1 MTNIISAINIKKYYG
16 SKRKIVTALDDVS
29 INIEKNSNT
38 AIVGETGSGKT
49 TLGRIT
55 CGLEKASQGVVELD
69 GVNIKKYASLDLWRK
84 VQYVHQ
90 DPYSAIDSL
99 ETVGNLLSNP
109 LRYLSNI
116 NDESELNDRI
126 VNTLKG
132 TGLNDTYID
141 KKGSDLSG
149 GEIQRVLIA
158 RAFIMNPEYVVVDEP
173 TTMIDF
179 IHRNEIIDTLRK
191 VGETFGTSLLLI
203 THDIAI
209 VPRISKRIVV
219 IYQGKI
225 LEQGTTDDI
234 IQNALHPYT
243 IFLMSIKPE
252 KLAKDVKVLNYVKSF
267 GSHFQSDYNKGCRY
281 SNLCPLA
288 DQHCKTEEPKLLE
301 YGTGHY
307 VACYKPGELHI

>member
-1 MTNIISAINIKKYYG
+1 MTNIISAQNVKKYYG
-16 SKRKIVTALDDVS
+16 SKAKIVTALDDVS
-29 INIEKNSNT
+29 IDIEKNKNT

-55 CGLEKASQGVVELD
+55 CGLEKASQGVVKLD
-69 GVNIKKYASLDLWRK
+69 GVNIKNYKPLDLWRK

-116 NDESELNDRI
+116 RDENEIKNRI
-126 VNTLKG
+126 ANTLMN
-132 TGLNDTYID
+132 TGLNETYAD
-141 KKGSDLSG
+141 KKGGELSG

-179 IHRNEIIDTLRK
+179 IHRNEIIETLRR
-191 VGETFGTSLLLI
+191 VGDTFGTTLLLI
-203 THDIAI
+203 THDVAI
-209 VPRISKRIVV
+209 VPKIARRVAV

-225 LEQGTTDDI
+225 LEQGSTDDI
-234 IQNALHPYT
+234 IKKALHPYT
-243 IFLMSIKPE
+243 IFLISIKPE
-252 KLAKDVKVLNYVKSF
+252 KLANDAKILNYVKSF
-267 GSHFQSDYNKGCRY
+267 GAHSQAVYVRGCRY
-281 SNLCPLA
+281 SNLCPLS
-288 DQHCKTEEPKLLE
+288 DQQCKTEEPRLME
-301 YGTGHY
+301 YETGHY
-307 VACYKPGELHI
+307 VACFKPGELQI